1 MPESAQRF
9 RTTRQGVP
17 IATTPS
23 GMSRVTTLPAP
34 MMESSP
40 TETPGNTIAAAP
52 IQTFDPIENGT
63 GELQEIAPNVGVSR
77 VVGREELHTGR
88 DLRAVADHHRGAIQ
102 DHRVEVDERVVA
114 DQHVVAVVAGER
126 GLHRRPPADPA
137 QEIPQDSQ
145 ALLLIRLGIEG
156 LQQRPAPLALADE
169 LWVGGSIELA

>member
-88 DLRAVADHHRGAIQ
+88 DLRAVSDHHRGAIQ
-102 DHRVEVDERVVA
+102 DHRVE
-114 DQHVVAVVAGER
+114 G
-126 GLHRRPPADPA
+126 
-137 QEIPQDSQ
+137 
-145 ALLLIRLGIEG
+145 
-156 LQQRPAPLALADE
+156 
-169 LWVGGSIELA
+169 